1 MDIQFILDVYAC
13 ASYITSYVAKSER
26 GMSELLRNACQEA
39 KQGSANLKQQVRII
53 GNKFVNNVEVSAQ
66 EAVYQ
71 LLQMP
76 LRRSS
81 RSVVFLNTSSPEERV
96 CILKS
101 NLDLLPDDADVAAS
115 NVITRYMSR
124 PAKLENVCFVDYAAL
139 HDGVSTVK

>member
-1 MDIQFILDVYAC
+1 
-13 ASYITSYVAKSER
+13 
-26 GMSELLRNACQEA
+26 MSELLRNACQEA

-81 RSVVFLNTSSPEERV
+81 RSVVFLNTSPPEERV

-101 NLDLLPDDADVAAS
+101 NLELLPDDADVAAS